1 MASISDTDY
10 PDGVYPPSDDTFL
23 LVDAVS
29 ADLRAKPSAKVSPTL
44 RRLVLPESS
53 SRDRP
58 RSVSPSPDRNR

>member
-29 ADLRAKPSAKVSPTL
+29 ADLQAKPSAKVSPT
-44 RRLVLPESS
+44 REGWSS
-53 SRDRP
+53 LNPPRDRP
-58 RSVSPSPDRNR
+58 RSVSPSSDRSR